1 MGKTRLRKECES
13 EIQRMTDLALQHPL
27 EVEKAVLEFQ
37 RLWVEDLKAREPW
50 VCGLPDTR
58 PYQVLLHLLYTAR
71 DVKAQPILQQVF
83 AVQATIEF
91 LTESN
96 FPSELIK
103 PLRNLVGELLDL
115 HRSKNRHGKPG
126 ARPKPHNVAT
136 QATLAAAAVTALAK
150 GRNIDATLKTSPCWR
165 QK

>member
-1 MGKTRLRKECES
+1 MDKTRIRKEFEA
-13 EIQRMTDLALQHPL
+13 ERQRMTDLVLQHPH
-27 EVEKAVLEFQ
+27 EYEKAFLEFE

-50 VCGLPDTR
+50 VRNLPDTY
-58 PYQVLLHLLYTAR
+58 PYHVLLHLLYTAK

-96 FPSELIK
+96 FPSDLIK
-103 PLRNLVGELLDL
+103 PLRNLVGELIDL
-115 HRSKNRHGKPG
+115 NRSKNREGKPG
-126 ARPKPHNVAT
+126 ARPKPHKAT
-136 QATLAAAAVTALAK
+136 SQATIAAAAVTALAK